1 MRYFHGAIPDFKR
14 RTKGW
19 YFQLPFLTG
28 GVGSVQMS
36 SIREHSK
43 ETRKLYNME
52 VYDLF
57 TSFEQ
62 SQSKTSSCLEV
73 FDVVYNNY
81 MC

>member
-1 MRYFHGAIPDFKR
+1 MQSQISSGGQRDVTFSCLSSR
-14 RTKGW
+14 
-19 YFQLPFLTG
+19 G

-62 SQSKTSSCLEV
+62 SQSNTSSCLEV
-73 FDVVYNNY
+73 II
-81 MC
+81 